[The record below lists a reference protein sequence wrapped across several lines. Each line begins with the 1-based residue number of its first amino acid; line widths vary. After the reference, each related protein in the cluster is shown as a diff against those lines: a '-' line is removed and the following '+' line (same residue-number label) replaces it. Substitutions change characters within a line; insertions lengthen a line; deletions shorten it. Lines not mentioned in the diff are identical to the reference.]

1 MLQQHKSSNSSP
13 PTVTGHAFH
22 TCETNLP
29 WHNLIS
35 FPLSS
40 PPRALLS
47 SPRIYSQTPRA
58 ESGSLGFVIIS
69 KGRVQLSLGF
79 LLAPEGRVQ
88 LSSFFSLPRAE
99 SGSPRV
105 FFSDRG
111 PGSAL
116 LGFLFSFDLSPP
128 IFLMFLDV
136 GRAGRILLLRKR

>member
-1 MLQQHKSSNSSP
+1 MNMNMSMDMSEHSARFGSFGSASGVLRASRARSSP

-69 KGRVQLSLGF
+69 KGRVRLSLRF

-99 SGSPRV
+99 SGSPKV

-116 LGFLFSFDLSPP
+116 LGFLLFF
-128 IFLMFLDV
+128 
-136 GRAGRILLLRKR
+136 